1 MRQRRVGAITLG
13 GVLILYGVLFLLHMF
28 IEEISYRLIFR
39 MWPVVFLVL
48 GIEVLVSAVRFKD
61 MQFKYD
67 YAAIIIICILLLFA
81 MGMAGMD
88 WAYTREIIEFYR

>member
-28 IEEISYRLIFR
+28 IEGISYCLIFR

-88 WAYTREIIEFYR
+88 WAYTREIIEFYQ

>member
-28 IEEISYRLIFR
+28 IEGISYCLIFR

>member
-88 WAYTREIIEFYR
+88 WAYTREVIEFYR

>member
-28 IEEISYRLIFR
+28 IEEISYHLIFR

>member
-28 IEEISYRLIFR
+28 IEEISYCLIFR

-48 GIEVLVSAVRFKD
+48 GIEVLASAVRFKD

-88 WAYTREIIEFYR
+88 WAYTREIIEFCR